1 MSKNLLTIILFS
13 VVIFLSIYS
22 IWRISQPRILSAE
35 EMKVNGY
42 FGYGSFEE
50 LRDFNLVD
58 HNGDIF
64 TKENLKDQSLNF
76 LYFGYSSCPTE
87 CPVMM
92 SVMKQVFEKIET
104 NDISYYLVSFDPEI
118 DTLERLRSYVTAFNP
133 DFVGVSGKVPEVV
146 KLGYQ
151 LGVEKLAPI
160 ENHMNQRIISHT
172 NHLIVVNSEAEV
184 IGIFKAPFESSAM
197 SLVIKSLL
205 ASQ

>member
-64 TKENLKDQSLNF
+64 TKENLKEQSLNF

>member
-13 VVIFLSIYS
+13 VVLFLSVYS

-50 LRDFNLVD
+50 LRDFNLID
-58 HNGDIF
+58 HNGDVF
-64 TKENLKDQSLNF
+64 TKENLKEQSLNF

-104 NDISYYLVSFDPEI
+104 NDISYYLISFDPEI
-118 DTLERLRSYVTAFNP
+118 DTLERLRNYVTAFNP
-133 DFVGVSGKVPEVV
+133 DFVGVSGDVPEVV

-151 LGVEKLAPI
+151 LGVEKLAPV

>member
-13 VVIFLSIYS
+13 VVLFLSVYS

-58 HNGDIF
+58 HNGDVF
-64 TKENLKDQSLNF
+64 TKKNLKEQSLNF

-104 NDISYYLVSFDPEI
+104 NDISYYLISFDPEI
-118 DTLERLRSYVTAFNP
+118 DTLERLRNYVTAFNP
-133 DFVGVSGKVPEVV
+133 DFVGVSGDVPEVV

-151 LGVEKLAPI
+151 LGVEKLAPV

-172 NHLIVVNSEAEV
+172 NHLIVVNSDAEV

>member
-13 VVIFLSIYS
+13 VVLFLSVYS

-58 HNGDIF
+58 HNGDVF
-64 TKENLKDQSLNF
+64 TKENFKEQSLNF

-104 NDISYYLVSFDPEI
+104 NDISYYLISFDPEI
-118 DTLERLRSYVTAFNP
+118 DTLERLRNYVTAFNP
-133 DFVGVSGKVPEVV
+133 DFVGVSGDMPEVV

-151 LGVEKLAPI
+151 LGVEKLAPV

>member
-13 VVIFLSIYS
+13 VVLFLSVYS

-58 HNGDIF
+58 HNGDVF
-64 TKENLKDQSLNF
+64 TKENLKEQSLNF

-104 NDISYYLVSFDPEI
+104 NDISYYLISFDPEI
-118 DTLERLRSYVTAFNP
+118 DTLERLRNYVTAFNP
-133 DFVGVSGKVPEVV
+133 DFVGVSGDVPEVV

-151 LGVEKLAPI
+151 LGVEKLAPL

>member
-1 MSKNLLTIILFS
+1 MSKNLLTIFLFS
-13 VVIFLSIYS
+13 VVVFLSIYS
-22 IWRISQPRILSAE
+22 VWRISQPRILSSE

-42 FGYGSFEE
+42 FGYGNFEE

-64 TKENLKDQSLNF
+64 TKENLKEQSLNF

>member
-13 VVIFLSIYS
+13 VVLFLSVDS
-22 IWRISQPRILSAE
+22 IWRIRQPRILSAE

-58 HNGDIF
+58 HNGDVF
-64 TKENLKDQSLNF
+64 TKENLKEQSLNF

-104 NDISYYLVSFDPEI
+104 NDISYYLISFDPEI
-118 DTLERLRSYVTAFNP
+118 DTLERLRNYVTAFNP
-133 DFVGVSGKVPEVV
+133 DFVGVSGDVPEVV

-151 LGVEKLAPI
+151 LGVEKLATV

-197 SLVIKSLL
+197 ALVIKSLL

>member
-13 VVIFLSIYS
+13 VVLFLSVYS
-22 IWRISQPRILSAE
+22 IWRISQPRILSGE

-50 LRDFNLVD
+50 LRDFNLID
-58 HNGDIF
+58 HNGDVF
-64 TKENLKDQSLNF
+64 TKENLKEQSLNF

-104 NDISYYLVSFDPEI
+104 NDISYYLISFDPEI
-118 DTLERLRSYVTAFNP
+118 DTLERLRNYVTAFNP
-133 DFVGVSGKVPEVV
+133 DFVGVSGDVPEVV

-151 LGVEKLAPI
+151 LGVEKLAPV

>member
-1 MSKNLLTIILFS
+1 MSKNLLTLILFS
-13 VVIFLSIYS
+13 VVLFLSIYS

-64 TKENLKDQSLNF
+64 TKANLKKQSLNF

-104 NDISYYLVSFDPEI
+104 NDISYYLISFDPEI

-133 DFVGVSGKVPEVV
+133 DFVGVSGDVPEVV

-151 LGVEKLAPI
+151 LGVEKLAPV

>member
-13 VVIFLSIYS
+13 VVLFLSVYS
-22 IWRISQPRILSAE
+22 IWRISQPRILSAD

-58 HNGDIF
+58 HNGDVF
-64 TKENLKDQSLNF
+64 TKENFKEQSLNF

-104 NDISYYLVSFDPEI
+104 NDISYYLISFDPEI
-118 DTLERLRSYVTAFNP
+118 DTLERLRNYVTAFNP
-133 DFVGVSGKVPEVV
+133 DFVGVSGDVPEVV

-151 LGVEKLAPI
+151 LGVEKLAPV

-172 NHLIVVNSEAEV
+172 NHLIVVNSDAEV

>member
-42 FGYGSFEE
+42 FSYGSFEE

-58 HNGDIF
+58 HNGDVF
-64 TKENLKDQSLNF
+64 TKENLKEQSLNF

-104 NDISYYLVSFDPEI
+104 NDISYYLISFDPEI
-118 DTLERLRSYVTAFNP
+118 DTLERLRNYVTAFNP
-133 DFVGVSGKVPEVV
+133 DFVGVSGDVPEVV

-151 LGVEKLAPI
+151 LGVEKLAPV

-197 SLVIKSLL
+197 SIVIKSLL

>member
-13 VVIFLSIYS
+13 VVLFLSVYS
-22 IWRISQPRILSAE
+22 IWRISQPRILSAD

-58 HNGDIF
+58 HNGDVF

-104 NDISYYLVSFDPEI
+104 NDISYYLISFDPEI
-118 DTLERLRSYVTAFNP
+118 DTLERLRNYVTAFNP
-133 DFVGVSGKVPEVV
+133 DFVGVSGDVPEVV

-151 LGVEKLAPI
+151 LGVEKLAPV

>member
-13 VVIFLSIYS
+13 VVLFLSVYS

-58 HNGDIF
+58 HNGDVF
-64 TKENLKDQSLNF
+64 TKENLKEQSLNF

-104 NDISYYLVSFDPEI
+104 NDISYYLISFDPEI
-118 DTLERLRSYVTAFNP
+118 DTLERLRNYVTAFNP
-133 DFVGVSGKVPEVV
+133 DFVGVSGDVPEVV

-151 LGVEKLAPI
+151 LGVEKLAPV

-184 IGIFKAPFESSAM
+184 IGVFKAPFESSAM

>member
-13 VVIFLSIYS
+13 VVLFLSIYS

-64 TKENLKDQSLNF
+64 TKANLKEQSLNF

-92 SVMKQVFEKIET
+92 SVMKQIFEKIET
-104 NDISYYLVSFDPEI
+104 NDISYYLISFDPEI
-118 DTLERLRSYVTAFNP
+118 DTLERLKSYVTAFNP
-133 DFVGVSGKVPEVV
+133 DFIGISGDVPEVV

>member
-13 VVIFLSIYS
+13 VVLFLSVYS

-50 LRDFNLVD
+50 LRDFSLVD
-58 HNGDIF
+58 HNGDVF
-64 TKENLKDQSLNF
+64 TKENLKEQSLNF

-104 NDISYYLVSFDPEI
+104 NDISYYLISFDPEI
-118 DTLERLRSYVTAFNP
+118 DTLERLRNYVTAFNP
-133 DFVGVSGKVPEVV
+133 DFVGVSGDVPEVV

-151 LGVEKLAPI
+151 LGVEKLAPV

>member
-1 MSKNLLTIILFS
+1 MSKNLLTTILFS
-13 VVIFLSIYS
+13 VVLFLSIYS
-22 IWRISQPRILSAE
+22 IWRIGQPRILSAE

-64 TKENLKDQSLNF
+64 TKANLKEQSLNF

-92 SVMKQVFEKIET
+92 SVMKQIFEKIET
-104 NDISYYLVSFDPEI
+104 NDISYYLISFDPEI
-118 DTLERLRSYVTAFNP
+118 DTLERLKSYVTAFNP
-133 DFVGVSGKVPEVV
+133 DFIGVSGDVPEVV

>member
-13 VVIFLSIYS
+13 VVLFLSIYS

-64 TKENLKDQSLNF
+64 TKANLKEQSLNF

-92 SVMKQVFEKIET
+92 SVMKQIYEKIET
-104 NDISYYLVSFDPEI
+104 NDISYYLISFDPEI
-118 DTLERLRSYVTAFNP
+118 DTLERLKSYVTAFNP
-133 DFVGVSGKVPEVV
+133 DFIGVSGDVPEVV

-151 LGVEKLAPI
+151 LGVEKLAPT
-160 ENHMNQRIISHT
+160 ENHMNQRVIAHT

>member
-13 VVIFLSIYS
+13 VVLFLSVYS
-22 IWRISQPRILSAE
+22 TWRISQPRILSAE

-58 HNGDIF
+58 HNGDVF
-64 TKENLKDQSLNF
+64 TKENMKDQSLNF

-104 NDISYYLVSFDPEI
+104 NDISYYLISFDPEI
-118 DTLERLRSYVTAFNP
+118 DTLERLKSYVTAFNP
-133 DFVGVSGKVPEVV
+133 DFIGISGDVPEVV

>member
-1 MSKNLLTIILFS
+1 MSKNLLTIILFL
-13 VVIFLSIYS
+13 VVLFLSVYS

-58 HNGDIF
+58 HNGDVF
-64 TKENLKDQSLNF
+64 TKENLKEQSLNF

-104 NDISYYLVSFDPEI
+104 NDISYYLISFAPEI
-118 DTLERLRSYVTAFNP
+118 DTLGRLRNYVTAFNP
-133 DFVGVSGKVPEVV
+133 DFVGVSGDVPEVV

-151 LGVEKLAPI
+151 LGVEKLAPV